1 MEALAGGGDF
11 IRCHSGGLL
20 RQHRSHQS
28 SGTDSGAY
36 AFEIRNNATPWNE
49 RYYDLNYQEFEELK
63 KSNTNNSFFLV
74 SYTYQQLG
82 SGMEYFKR
90 MVITMNRE
98 WSAIRREVMLEW
110 AQTATNCPFSQE
122 DLDIIKSKL
131 REPIRTI
138 FFGRWKQ
145 YQFQV
150 YEDIDT
156 NYSRQRTELEYAIF
170 ETDVE
175 DIKTEYGIFVYGP
188 SGCGKSYPLIALC
201 NEFVRDNKKC
211 SYVETRNFLES
222 LKNNLNNKEEYFSLM
237 AKVKEVDVLV
247 LDNLG
252 DEKISEW
259 TRDDIISGIL
269 DYRIKNDL
277 LTYITSSYT
286 LEELVSLYEVSK
298 TNSEVGRI
306 KANKFIEKIKTA
318 CPRQILI

>member
-1 MEALAGGGDF
+1 MQQMKV
-11 IRCHSGGLL
+11 SVK
-20 RQHRSHQS
+20 
-28 SGTDSGAY
+28 TDKIKESKKIVKD
-36 AFEIRNNATPWNE
+36 ELIDNPIIIKKMR
-49 RYYDLNYQEFEELK
+49 DLNCSEKEFDDYLGY
-63 KSNTNNSFFLV
+63 FL
-74 SYTYQQLG
+74 SYY
-82 SGMEYFKR
+82 
-90 MVITMNRE
+90 
-98 WSAIRREVMLEW
+98 
-110 AQTATNCPFSQE
+110 E
-122 DLDIIKSKL
+122 DKVCCDKSKHPKKCPTQFDGIAL
-131 REPIRTI
+131 DLYRSEFGIERKFSLCPARELERTI
-138 FFGRWKQ
+138 ALNYLIRDFSNA
-145 YQFQV
+145 YLSLTI
-150 YEDIDT
+150 EDIDT
-156 NYSRQRTELEYAIF
+156 TYSRQRTELEYAIF
-170 ETDVE
+170 ETDIE
-175 DIKTEYGIFVYGP
+175 DISTSAGIFVCGP

-237 AKVKEVDVLV
+237 SKVKEVDVLV

-286 LEELVSLYEVSK
+286 LDELVKLYDVSK
-298 TNSEVGRI
+298 TSSDVGKI

>member
-1 MEALAGGGDF
+1 MQQMKV
-11 IRCHSGGLL
+11 SVK
-20 RQHRSHQS
+20 
-28 SGTDSGAY
+28 TDKIKESKRIVK
-36 AFEIRNNATPWNE
+36 EELIDNPIIIKKMR
-49 RYYDLNYQEFEELK
+49 DLNCTEKEFDDYLGYFLSYYEDKLCCDKCKNPKKCPKQFDGIALDLYRSEFGIERKFSLCPAREL
-63 KSNTNNSFFLV
+63 
-74 SYTYQQLG
+74 
-82 SGMEYFKR
+82 E
-90 MVITMNRE
+90 
-98 WSAIRREVMLEW
+98 
-110 AQTATNCPFSQE
+110 
-122 DLDIIKSKL
+122 
-131 REPIRTI
+131 RTI
-138 FFGRWKQ
+138 ALNYLIRDFSNS
-145 YQFQV
+145 YLSLTI
-150 YEDIDT
+150 EDIDT
-156 NYSRQRTELEYAIF
+156 SYSKQRTELEYAIF
-170 ETDVE
+170 ETDIE
-175 DIKTEYGIFVYGP
+175 DIKTSAGIFVYGP

-286 LEELVSLYEVSK
+286 LEELASLYEVSK
-298 TNSEVGRI
+298 TNSEVGKI